1 MKKIIIFCFSLFLAI
16 GLSLPAKA
24 QEILNFNNK
33 PENKII
39 VYFFYG
45 DGCPHCAKESKFLS
59 KLQNN
64 YPTVNIKAYEVWNNQ
79 ENADLMKKVGE
90 KLGIKITG
98 IPLTI
103 VGDKS
108 ISGYYNDKTTGL
120 NITNAID
127 YSLNNGCQDIVES
140 ILNNNVNQELKDCEH
155 GCDKNNQEC
164 LHDCGCSADTVSE
177 SKINPK
183 LNLPFIGEIN
193 TKNISLPLLT
203 IVIGALDGFNPCAMW
218 TLLFLLSLLLG
229 MENRLKMWV
238 LGGAFILTSG
248 FVYYLFMAAWLNL
261 FLFIGFIFWLR
272 LIIGGVALASG
283 AYHVNE
289 FIKNPKGLCHVT
301 QDEKRKKFF
310 YRLKDII
317 NNNNN
322 FWLVLGGIIIL
333 AGAVNL
339 VELVCSAGFPA
350 IYTQILSMASLPK
363 WQYYLYLL
371 FYIIMFMLE
380 QLIVFFI
387 AMFTLKMKVISS
399 KYTRWSTLVG
409 GILMLIIGV
418 LLIFKPG
425 WIMFG

>member
-1 MKKIIIFCFSLFLAI
+1 
-16 GLSLPAKA
+16 
-24 QEILNFNNK
+24 
-33 PENKII
+33 
-39 VYFFYG
+39 
-45 DGCPHCAKESKFLS
+45 
-59 KLQNN
+59 
-64 YPTVNIKAYEVWNNQ
+64 
-79 ENADLMKKVGE
+79 
-90 KLGIKITG
+90 
-98 IPLTI
+98 
-103 VGDKS
+103 
-108 ISGYYNDKTTGL
+108 
-120 NITNAID
+120 
-127 YSLNNGCQDIVES
+127 
-140 ILNNNVNQELKDCEH
+140 
-155 GCDKNNQEC
+155 
-164 LHDCGCSADTVSE
+164 
-177 SKINPK
+177 
-183 LNLPFIGEIN
+183 
-193 TKNISLPLLT
+193 
-203 IVIGALDGFNPCAMW
+203 
-218 TLLFLLSLLLG
+218 
-229 MENRLKMWV
+229 MENRLKMWT